1 MLRTLRRL
9 CRPWGTRCVQ
19 GVLLSALAIACSSES
34 SGSVAPKKDAGQD
47 ASSGGSGGQAT
58 GGVGG
63 VGGGTGGS
71 SDASAGSGGS
81 AGTGGS
87 AGSGGS
93 VGDASTDASTGG
105 TGGTVDAGA
114 CPNGVQGGDGT
125 VGYPRWAL
133 PAGDSRAA
141 SEFTQSGD
149 TALDHATCLMW
160 QTNVDAT
167 ARDWAAADTYCQNLG
182 VGGHT
187 DWRLPT
193 RAELI
198 SLTDFTTQAPATV
211 ATVFPGTTGTD
222 KYFWSNTKT
231 AENGSFY
238 WAVSHG
244 GVGQVSY
251 LQNTASARVRCVRGA
266 GAPSPPRFDA
276 TSIAGAVKDKETGLL
291 WEAAPKDADVTQ
303 PQAKTYCDQ
312 LINGG
317 FNDWRLPTAR
327 ELQTLIDPEK
337 FNPALP
343 TPEFTTALNAWYW
356 SSTLVVTTSNQFWAA
371 AFNTGF
377 SQPETSGN
385 PYINPRVRCVR

>member
-1 MLRTLRRL
+1 M
-9 CRPWGTRCVQ
+9 
-19 GVLLSALAIACSSES
+19 
-34 SGSVAPKKDAGQD
+34 
-47 ASSGGSGGQAT
+47 
-58 GGVGG
+58 
-63 VGGGTGGS
+63 
-71 SDASAGSGGS
+71 
-81 AGTGGS
+81 
-87 AGSGGS
+87 
-93 VGDASTDASTGG
+93 
-105 TGGTVDAGA
+105 
-114 CPNGVQGGDGT
+114 
-125 VGYPRWAL
+125 
-133 PAGDSRAA
+133 
-141 SEFTQSGD
+141 
-149 TALDHATCLMW
+149 
-160 QTNVDAT
+160 
-167 ARDWAAADTYCQNLG
+167 
-182 VGGHT
+182 
-187 DWRLPT
+187 
-193 RAELI
+193 
-198 SLTDFTTQAPATV
+198 
-211 ATVFPGTTGTD
+211 
-222 KYFWSNTKT
+222 
-231 AENGSFY
+231 
-238 WAVSHG
+238 
-244 GVGQVSY
+244 SY
-251 LQNTASARVRCVRGA
+251 HQNTASARVRCVRGA